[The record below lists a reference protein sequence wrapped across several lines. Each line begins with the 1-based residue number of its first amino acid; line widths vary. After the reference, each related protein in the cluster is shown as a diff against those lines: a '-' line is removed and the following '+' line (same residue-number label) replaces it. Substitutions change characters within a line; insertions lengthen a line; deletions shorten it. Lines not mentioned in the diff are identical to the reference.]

1 MTPVSDPMMYGPTG
15 HALPGAG
22 FSIFIA
28 LLVAVIGDLYG
39 IELAAT
45 LLAVFAAWKLPSFG
59 NPIFERVERI
69 GSRLAE
75 HRTAAP
81 LAVAAA
87 NFLIRLA
94 ILPIHPRP
102 HPIIADEFSHLL
114 IADTFAHLRLTNPSH
129 SLWPSFETL
138 HIIPLPTYNSM
149 YFPGPALLL
158 LLGRLTL
165 GSPWL
170 GILAGTS
177 ALCGLICWALQAWLP
192 PRWALL
198 GGVIAVL
205 KIGLVSYWV
214 DSYWGGTF
222 AALGSTLVL
231 GAMPRLQRRPQLGL
245 SLLVALG
252 IGMLLNSRPFESL
265 GFCLVVGV
273 QLMLWLFQPNG
284 IAPGAKLLRSI
295 APMAICLAAIA
306 LLMGLYFT
314 AVTGSPFKL
323 PYQVNQ
329 QRYGWPMT
337 LPWTKIH
344 YVRHTRVEFAQYFR
358 YELNERRFFTSI
370 PLFVAGILLRLQLD
384 WRFFVGPALTIPLLF
399 IRRII
404 RSRRLRF
411 VFVAGGAVLLVTYC
425 EPHFPHYMAPAT
437 LPLIAAIVQGY
448 RYLRHYRSGGVEV
461 GLRLSRAI
469 PVILAAFLTLRLVAE
484 PLDLMPAWSSATSWC
499 CVAKGN
505 VNQDAVVARLPAT
518 GKHLIL
524 VRYSAKHP
532 WVEEW
537 VFNAADIDSS
547 RVVWARELGGEQ
559 DQELL
564 RYFKDR
570 QVWILEP
577 DLKVPRLTP
586 ERPPV
591 APADGP

>member
-1 MTPVSDPMMYGPTG
+1 MYGASTE
-15 HALPGAG
+15 ALPGAG
-22 FSIFIA
+22 LSVLLA
-28 LLVAVIGDLYG
+28 LLFALIGDLYG
-39 IELAAT
+39 IELLVT
-45 LLAVFAAWKLPSFG
+45 IVAVLAAWKLPSYGDHTFQ
-59 NPIFERVERI
+59 RVERI
-69 GSRLAE
+69 SSRLAE

-81 LAVAAA
+81 LVVAST

-94 ILPIHPRP
+94 ILPIHPQP
-102 HPIIADEFSHLL
+102 HPAIADEFSHLL
-114 IADTFAHLRLTNPSH
+114 LADTLAHFRLTNPSH
-129 SLWPSFETL
+129 LLWQSFETL

-158 LLGRLTL
+158 LFGRIIL

-177 ALCGLICWALQAWLP
+177 ALCGLICWALQAWFP

-198 GGVIAVL
+198 GGMIAVL
-205 KIGLVSYWV
+205 KFGLVSYWV

-231 GAMPRLQRRPQLGL
+231 GAVPRLQRKPQVGL
-245 SLLVALG
+245 SVLAALG
-252 IGMLLNSRPFESL
+252 IGMLLNSRPYESIGL
-265 GFCLVVGV
+265 CLLVAV
-273 QLMLWLFQPNG
+273 QLALWLCKPSG
-284 IAPGAKLLRSI
+284 ISLSSKLMRCV
-295 APMAICLAAIA
+295 APMAVCLAAIA
-306 LLMGLYFT
+306 VAMGIYFN
-314 AVTGSPFKL
+314 AVTGSPFTL
-323 PYQVNQ
+323 PYQLNQ

-337 LPWTKIH
+337 LPWAKIH
-344 YVRHTRVEFAQYFR
+344 YVQHNRLEFAQYFN
-358 YELNERRFFTSI
+358 YELNERRFFKSL
-370 PLFVAGILLRLQLD
+370 PLFFAGVLLRVQQD

-399 IRRII
+399 IRRIVQG
-404 RSRRLRF
+404 RRLRF
-411 VFVAGGAVLLVTYC
+411 LFLAGGVVIIAAYA

-448 RYLRHYRSGGVEV
+448 RYLRPYRRGSVDI

-469 PVILAAFLTLRLVAE
+469 PVVLVTTVTFRLLTE
-484 PLDLMPAWSSATSWC
+484 PLDLIPAWSSYTSWC
-499 CVAKGN
+499 CVAKGR
-505 VNQDAVVARLPAT
+505 VNQDAVLKRLPPT

-524 VRYSAKHP
+524 VRYSAKHR

-537 VFNAADIDSS
+537 VFNGADIDSS

-559 DQELL
+559 DQRLL

-577 DLKVPRLTP
+577 DMKVPKLTP

-591 APADGP
+591 AQADGR